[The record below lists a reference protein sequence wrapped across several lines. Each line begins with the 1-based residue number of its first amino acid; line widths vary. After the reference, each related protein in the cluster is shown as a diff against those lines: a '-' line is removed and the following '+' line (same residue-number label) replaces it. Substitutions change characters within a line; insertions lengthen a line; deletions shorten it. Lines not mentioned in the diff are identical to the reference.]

1 MIKRTIL
8 ILSSLFLM
16 LGCQKSK
23 NEVEKETQQFLTN
36 YSTEFQDLYY
46 ASAKAEWKANTRI
59 QEGDTAT
66 ANHVQ
71 RANEALAQ
79 FTGSEENINKAKK
92 YKEYADWLSEVEVKQ
107 LDAILYAAA
116 NNPQTVDSLVS
127 ERIKLE
133 NELNNK
139 LFGFDF
145 KIDGTSVSTNEIDGI
160 LRDSKSL
167 QERLKAW
174 KSSKEVGKELKN
186 GLADVRDL
194 RNKTVQALDYD
205 NYFAY
210 QVSEYG
216 MSTQEMMD
224 LMDKLNRQLYP
235 LYRELHTY
243 ARYELAD
250 KYGAENVPQM
260 LPAHWL
266 PNRWGQGWS
275 AMVSVEGADVNAEL
289 GKKSAEELVTIAEDF
304 YVSLGFDE
312 LPQSFYDKSS
322 LYPLPKYADYKK
334 NNHASAWHLDLKDDV
349 RSLMSV
355 EPNEEWY
362 ETTHHELGHIYYF
375 MQYSNPDVPILLR
388 TGANRAFHEAIGS
401 LMGLASMQKP
411 YLSEIDILPRGSAD
425 NQTQKLLKEAL
436 NYAVFIPFSSG
447 VMANFEQDLYADNLS
462 KEQFNE
468 RWWQLKKKY
477 QGIVPPSTRGPEFTD
492 AASKTHIINDAAQ
505 YYDYAMSNIILFQL
519 HDHIANEILNQDVH
533 ATNYYGSKEVGEFLS
548 ELMRPGATKDWRKLI
563 KETTGSE
570 ISAQPMLD
578 YFAPLMEWLKKENE
592 GRGYTLPEKPR
603 I

>member
-224 LMDKLNRQLYP
+224 LMDKLNRKLYP

-477 QGIVPPSTRGPEFTD
+477 QGIVPPSTRGPQFTD

-533 ATNYYGSKEVGEFLS
+533 ATNYYGSKEVGQFLS
-548 ELMRPGATKDWRKLI
+548 ELMRTGATKDWRKLI